1 MSQYKVLVVDDEEDF
16 LETIVNRFN
25 KRGIT
30 AKGANSGKTAL
41 DLLQKES
48 FDIVILDV
56 KMPEMDGIQVL
67 KKIKLKWP
75 DVEVIMLTGHASVE
89 LGIEGM
95 EYGAYDYVMKPTK
108 LDILISKMNKAYER
122 KLIRTGQK
130 N

>member
-1 MSQYKVLVVDDEEDF
+1 
-16 LETIVNRFN
+16 VNRFN

>member
-1 MSQYKVLVVDDEEDF
+1 MSRYKVLVVDDEEDF
-16 LETIVNRFN
+16 LETIVNRLN

-30 AKGANSGKTAL
+30 TKGANSGKSGL
-41 DLLQKES
+41 ELLQKEN

-75 DVEVIMLTGHASVE
+75 ETEVIMLTGHASVE
-89 LGIEGM
+89 LGIQGM
-95 EYGAYDYVMKPTK
+95 EHGAYDYVIKPTK
-108 LDILISKMNKAYER
+108 LETLISKMDRAYER